1 MRCTLPLLACHSYT
15 AFLNG
20 IEEMNALEN
29 FKDRRVCVLGLG
41 YVGLTLA
48 VAMADVGFEVVG
60 VEIRDNVRDL
70 LSQGNAHFYEPG
82 LVERLQRVIRTGNFT
97 CAKTIPKGWDGSVYI
112 VTVGTPL
119 DASGRSR
126 LDMVENVI
134 TEVSQHLSDGD
145 LVIMRS
151 TVKLG
156 TTRKSVMPKL
166 AATGKTFD
174 LAFCPERTLEGK
186 ALVELRQLPQIVG
199 GMTISA
205 AVRASQLFQFITPTV
220 VRVSDIETA
229 EMIKLIDNAQ
239 RDVAFAYANEV
250 ARACD
255 AIGVSAMEVIQAGKL
270 GYPRTNLPMPGPVGG
285 PCLEK
290 DPHILAEGL
299 SELGVEL
306 EITKAARLINE
317 RQPAETV
324 EYLRLTAQQAVGFSV
339 KPIITLMGIAFKG
352 QPATDD
358 LRGTM
363 AKPVLDA
370 LRKAFPQATF
380 RGFDPV
386 VALGNIAA
394 FGLVPA
400 ATLENAFSGASLVL
414 ILNNHPA
421 FSAMPVAGLAQQMEQ
436 PGLIYD
442 YWNCFKAT
450 DLHMPQGVAY
460 VALGSHGRTQLL

>member
-1 MRCTLPLLACHSYT
+1 MS
-15 AFLNG
+15 
-20 IEEMNALEN
+20 ALET
-29 FKDRRVCVLGLG
+29 FKDKRVCVLGLG

-48 VAMADVGFEVVG
+48 VAMADIGFEVVG
-60 VEIRDNVRDL
+60 VEIRETVRDL
-70 LSQGNAHFYEPG
+70 LAKGKAHFYEPG
-82 LVERLQRVIRTGNFT
+82 LEERLQRVIRTGNFQ
-97 CAKTIPKGWDGSVYI
+97 CAEKIPQNWQGSVYI
-112 VTVGTPL
+112 ITVGTPL
-119 DASGRSR
+119 DANGRSR
-126 LDMVENVI
+126 IDMVENVGR
-134 TEVSQHLSDGD
+134 EVAQHLNDGD

-156 TTRKSVMPKL
+156 TTRKVVTPLL
-166 AATGKTFD
+166 AATGKRVD

-199 GMTISA
+199 GVTTHA

-220 VRVSDIETA
+220 VRVNDVETA

-255 AIGVSAMEVIQAGKL
+255 AIGVSAAEVIQAGKL

-299 SELGVEL
+299 RELGIEP
-306 EITKAARLINE
+306 EITLAARRINE
-317 RQPAETV
+317 RQPAEIVTHLAKV
-324 EYLRLTAQQAVGFSV
+324 TSGLQGFAKAPV
-339 KPIITLMGIAFKG
+339 ITLMGIAFKG

-363 AKPVLDA
+363 ARPVLA
-370 LRKAFPQATF
+370 ELKKAFPNAIF
-380 RGFDPV
+380 RGFDAV
-386 VALGNIAA
+386 VAAQELRE
-394 FGLVPA
+394 FGLEPVSS
-400 ATLENAFSGASLVL
+400 LDKAFAESSLIV
-414 ILNNHPA
+414 ILNNHPIFCSMA
-421 FSAMPVAGLAQQMEQ
+421 TEQLAQSMCK

-442 YWNCFKAT
+442 FWNCFKASE
-450 DLHMPQGVAY
+450 LHLPDGVAY
-460 VALGSHGRTQLL
+460 MALGSHGRTVLM